1 MAPIL
6 GAALL
11 LLVGVEAANY
21 TTLHTT
27 AYGGWGYPPAC
38 SFATGT
44 SSQIN
49 LDEMWK

>member
-27 AYGGWGYPPAC
+27 AYGGTHQRVA
-38 SFATGT
+38 SQLQGT